1 MADDSKIN
9 IYVSSKN
16 RRVDESVSNFNVIIP
31 DGLLKLN
38 NDELFE
44 LSVISFCCSNS
55 FYHCNNN
62 TNKFQIIFRNNV
74 GNLYMVGDYSFTN
87 GNPNVYDI
95 LKNLNTLSS
104 VYMTTSYNRINN
116 KFTFTRTYAQ
126 TTNYYNMYIKPINAG
141 QFLGLT
147 NYIEYLIPLTGVECK
162 NPIDIIS
169 VKNICIGISGDIG
182 FRYNNMESSSTA
194 NIYKPSDLILVKSIN
209 VDKNELIIYENI
221 DGGESF
227 RFDLGTKNTVKY
239 FVLSVYDQDGNTIN
253 DMSEYSLN
261 LQFIIRKK
269 DQTKDLLVRLIDYN
283 KESYLILGHIF
294 DLVNKIF
301 SYFTKLISK

>member
-1 MADDSKIN
+1 MADDSKVN
-9 IYVSSKN
+9 IYISSKN

-38 NDELFE
+38 KDELFE

-62 TNKFQIIFRNNV
+62 TNKFQIIFRNNI
-74 GNLYMVGDYSFTN
+74 GNLYMVGDYLFNN

-95 LKNLNTLSS
+95 LRNLNTLSS

-126 TTNYYNMYIKPINAG
+126 STNYFNMYIKPINSG
-141 QFLGLT
+141 TFLGLT
-147 NYIEYLIPLTGVECK
+147 DNIEYLIPLAGVDCK
-162 NPIDIIS
+162 FPIDIITI
-169 VKNICIGISGDIG
+169 KNICIGISGDIG

-194 NIYKPSDLILVKSIN
+194 NIYKPSDLLLVKSVN
-209 VDKNELIIYENI
+209 VNKNELIIYENI

-227 RFDLGTKNTVKY
+227 RFDLGTKSTIKY

-253 DMSEYSLN
+253 DMSEYSLS

-269 DQTKDLLVRLIDYN
+269 DQSKDLLARLIDYN
-283 KESYLILGHIF
+283 KESYFILGHIF
-294 DLVNKIF
+294 DLVNKMF
-301 SYFTKLISK
+301 NYFTKLISK